1 MSDIMNNP
9 KERIQLDLAVS
20 DILSKRFAKIIKD
33 KRIDIEEFAKSL
45 GTDWYV
51 PCFNRISFKDGT
63 FDPVPRNMLI
73 EFISGRGLF
82 LPNKS
87 ALRLLESRLGFKEN
101 EILTLYDH
109 RLDLKHF
116 LIGCEY
122 LDQNGNRTRKFENS
136 PRIKAYFKIKSDEDR
151 ELNKARKE
159 ALKAQ
164 ENAKKAKQ
172 QSFFNR
178 IKKLALGQFVEEEL

>member
-73 EFISGRGLF
+73 
-82 LPNKS
+82 
-87 ALRLLESRLGFKEN
+87 
-101 EILTLYDH
+101 D
-109 RLDLKHF
+109 
-116 LIGCEY
+116 
-122 LDQNGNRTRKFENS
+122 
-136 PRIKAYFKIKSDEDR
+136 
-151 ELNKARKE
+151 
-159 ALKAQ
+159 
-164 ENAKKAKQ
+164 
-172 QSFFNR
+172 
-178 IKKLALGQFVEEEL
+178 V